1 MREALA
7 AALAGGAPAAGA
19 GAGPAAGGVAGVG
32 HVAAAG
38 MAQQGAQLGPMATFD
53 SLLAAYRAY
62 LALADDAARATFLR
76 ERLGFK
82 ATPGETFK
90 EGPGGLAVFDAAL
103 RVATTGMVGRY
114 YVLSEDLGI
123 ANFLGAF
130 EGDALA
136 LARTALADTP
146 PSDHAAFRLHGALL
160 SLLRV
165 YLPPRAAKL
174 WREACDE
181 FVFPQGFSQG
191 WTELVR
197 LFDLQCVIAEL
208 TANEQHWV
216 KRLDQPTWGRF
227 LQILEDAAQRSDSSL
242 WITGVLYSPDVR
254 NVTTRAVMKSLLTAA
269 DPGGVS
275 TGGGMLHAL
284 SRAGATCHRCGQ
296 LGHFARD
303 CPWQPQ
309 LAAGGGGSLLRAGR
323 AAVPREGLNA
333 LAQYD
338 EQELQAAEIADYAT
352 KADVAHILA
361 RLNVITTSPA
371 RAGTTLSQMVTL
383 PSPPSNPPLIVDGHK
398 PDGYLYVGA
407 HHHGAPIWGSMDTML
422 SSMMATNADAAAAG
436 HAEDQ

>member
-1 MREALA
+1 
-7 AALAGGAPAAGA
+7 
-19 GAGPAAGGVAGVG
+19 
-32 HVAAAG
+32 
-38 MAQQGAQLGPMATFD
+38 MATFD

-90 EGPGGLAVFDAAL
+90 EGPDGLAVFDAAL

-197 LFDLQCVIAEL
+197 FFDLQCVIAEL

-227 LQILEDAAQRSDSSL
+227 LQILEDTAQRSDSSR
-242 WITGVLYSPDVR
+242 WITGVLYAPDVR
-254 NVTTRAVMKSLLTAA
+254 NVTTRAAMKSLLTAA
-269 DPGGVS
+269 DPGGVA
-275 TGGGMLHAL
+275 TGGCMLHAL
-284 SRAGATCHRCGQ
+284 SRAGATCHRCGR

-309 LAAGGGGSLLRAGR
+309 VAASVDGSLPCAGR
-323 AAVPREGLNA
+323 VAAPHEGLNT

-338 EQELQAAEIADYAT
+338 EQALQAAEINDYAA
-352 KADVAHILA
+352 KEDYAYLLA
-361 RLNVITTSPA
+361 RLNTITTSPA
-371 RAGTTLSQMVTL
+371 MAGTTLSQMATL
-383 PSPPSNPPLIVDGHK
+383 PSIPSNPPLIVGGRK
-398 PDGYLYVGA
+398 PEGYLYVGT
-407 HHHGAPIWGSMDTML
+407 HPHGGPIWGSVDMMSL
-422 SSMMATNADAAAAG
+422 SMMTTNADATAVG
-436 HAEDQ
+436 NAENQ